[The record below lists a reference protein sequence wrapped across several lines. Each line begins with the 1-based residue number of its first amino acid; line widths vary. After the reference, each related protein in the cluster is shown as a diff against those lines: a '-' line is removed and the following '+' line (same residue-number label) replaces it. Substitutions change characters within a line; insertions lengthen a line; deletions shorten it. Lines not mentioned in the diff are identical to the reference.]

1 MTGIPTERTTA
12 GTDLLLAI
20 VALGCVWLVC
30 RCRSHDLWKA
40 KLWASAFAMLFL
52 ASGLG
57 SVAHG
62 LIMPTEIKRL
72 LWHPLNLA
80 LGLMVA
86 LIAVG
91 AIRDGWG
98 ERLSRRILPGMLAV
112 GFSFFGVTVVWANT
126 FRAFVVYEMLALFL
140 VVGIYF
146 MLAVRERTSGS
157 ILMTVGAMLTIV
169 AAAIQ
174 ATWTSNFHCM
184 WTFDHNGIFH
194 LVQVVAVACLIT
206 GVIAEMC
213 ATQKAAA
220 VDCEP

>member
-1 MTGIPTERTTA
+1 MIEIPTERTTA

-20 VALGCVWLVC
+20 VALGCVWLVL

-62 LIMPTEIKRL
+62 LHMPTETKRL

-98 ERLSRRILPGMLAV
+98 ERFSRRILPGMLAV

-140 VVGIYF
+140 VVGIYS
-146 MLAVRERTSGS
+146 LSAVRERTSGS
-157 ILMTVGAMLTIV
+157 ILMTAGALLTIA

-174 ATWTSNFHCM
+174 ATWTSNVHCV

-194 LVQVVAVACLIT
+194 LVQLVAVVCLVT
-206 GVIAEMC
+206 GVTAEMRPRPES
-213 ATQKAAA
+213 AE
-220 VDCEP
+220 VDYRS

>member
-1 MTGIPTERTTA
+1 MIDIPTERTTA

-20 VALGCVWLVC
+20 VALGCVCLVL
-30 RCRSHDLWKA
+30 RCRSHNPWKA
-40 KLWASAFAMLFL
+40 KLWASAFAMLVV

-62 LIMPTEIKRL
+62 LRMPAEIKRL

-86 LIAVG
+86 LIVVG

-98 ERLSRRILPGMLAV
+98 ERLSRRILLGMLAV

-146 MLAVRERTSGS
+146 KLAVRERTSGS

-169 AAAIQ
+169 AAVIQ
-174 ATWTSNFHCM
+174 ATWTSNFHCV
-184 WTFDHNGIFH
+184 WTFDHNGVFH
-194 LVQVVAVACLIT
+194 LIQIVAVVCLMAGIT
-206 GVIAEMC
+206 AESLARRKTAVIGC
-213 ATQKAAA
+213 GL
-220 VDCEP
+220 

>member
-1 MTGIPTERTTA
+1 MIDIPTERTTA

-20 VALGCVWLVC
+20 VALGCVWLVLL
-30 RCRSHDLWKA
+30 CRSHDLWKA

-62 LIMPTEIKRL
+62 LQMPTEIKRL

-86 LIAVG
+86 LIVVG

-112 GFSFFGVTVVWANT
+112 GFSFFGVTVVWENT

-140 VVGIYF
+140 VVGIYSIS
-146 MLAVRERTSGS
+146 AVRERTSGS
-157 ILMTVGAMLTIV
+157 ILMTVGALLTI
-169 AAAIQ
+169 AAAAVQ
-174 ATWTSNFHCM
+174 ATWTSKVDCV

-194 LVQVVAVACLIT
+194 LVQLVAVVCLVTGIT
-206 GVIAEMC
+206 TELRTPRESSVM
-213 ATQKAAA
+213 
-220 VDCEP
+220 DCRP